1 MAADNLSSFTVA
13 DIAGGE
19 REEQLQE
26 AIVLAILPFKS
37 KATDVLVRVDTAPGL
52 AKLKRTDKLLREG
65 IKLELGHVKNP
76 NSCAKVDKIMSELRR
91 ELKVLSPEESLLT
104 PSNLARAVS
113 NLNSRTRHL
122 GLSSREI
129 VFQRDQ
135 QTDQN
140 IPLSDSA
147 LQTRTSEVWEKN
159 QQYSARSKANTFS
172 KPASPIKV

>member
-1 MAADNLSSFTVA
+1 
-13 DIAGGE
+13 
-19 REEQLQE
+19 
-26 AIVLAILPFKS
+26 
-37 KATDVLVRVDTAPGL
+37 
-52 AKLKRTDKLLREG
+52 
-65 IKLELGHVKNP
+65 
-76 NSCAKVDKIMSELRR
+76 MSELRR

-147 LQTRTSEVWEKN
+147 LQTRTSEVREKN

-172 KPASPIKV
+172 KPARPIKVNVGSLVHLKGEKKQGFGERALHCWGR